1 MKRKHSSAT
10 TMWKQR
16 QSMKMNKSVRFADTM
31 LSIEELVPSSI
42 PPPVLSVIPNEE
54 KVNVWYSIDDVNQFK
69 LSARILALRVRQ
81 SDRQRAMDEDEI
93 NSTTCERRRSSLQS
107 VYDRNM
113 DKASQGVQSSCL
125 DMDTEEVRNLWD
137 STTAEVDDFETH
149 GIVPRGLE
157 LQISFAR
164 QRRQKVGVLKLLE
177 YQNKFKAAIADD
189 SGSDNE
195 GPQQNGIPEGYTL
208 SDVLSSAL
216 RRESRW
222 SCDKAQITG
231 RDDFTAAYEE
241 LPPAF
246 NSVGLDRQ
254 LLSSSTSPV
263 GASTTAPQSTACTH
277 ACVPLETIDEDI
289 PKHQTQH
296 KHVHKAKKNKRHQ
309 RSRSLYD
316 TVAIVSDDNEW

>member
-1 MKRKHSSAT
+1 
-10 TMWKQR
+10 
-16 QSMKMNKSVRFADTM
+16 MKMNKSVRFADTK
-31 LSIEELVPSSI
+31 LSIEELVPSRPSI
-42 PPPVLSVIPNEE
+42 PPPILSAIPNEE

-107 VYDRNM
+107 VYNRNM
-113 DKASQGVQSSCL
+113 DKASQDVQSSCL

-177 YQNKFKAAIADD
+177 YQTKFKAAIADD
-189 SGSDNE
+189 SGSDDE

-208 SDVLSSAL
+208 ADVLSSAL

-222 SCDKAQITG
+222 SRDKAQITG
-231 RDDFTAAYEE
+231 RDDFIAAYKEVSST
-241 LPPAF
+241 P
-246 NSVGLDRQ
+246 NSVGLDRK
-254 LLSSSTSPV
+254 LLSSSTSPN
-263 GASTTAPQSTACTH
+263 GASTIAPQITTTCTH

-289 PKHQTQH
+289 PRHQTQH
-296 KHVHKAKKNKRHQ
+296 KHEAEKNKRHQ

-316 TVAIVSDDNEW
+316 AVAIVSDDNEL

>member
-1 MKRKHSSAT
+1 
-10 TMWKQR
+10 
-16 QSMKMNKSVRFADTM
+16 MKMNKSVRFADTK
-31 LSIEELVPSSI
+31 LSIEELVPSRPSI
-42 PPPVLSVIPNEE
+42 PPPILSAIPNEE

-113 DKASQGVQSSCL
+113 DKASQDVQSSCL

-177 YQNKFKAAIADD
+177 YQTKFKAAIADD
-189 SGSDNE
+189 SGSDDE

-208 SDVLSSAL
+208 ADVLSSAL

-222 SCDKAQITG
+222 SRDKAQITG
-231 RDDFTAAYEE
+231 RDDFIAAYKEVSST
-241 LPPAF
+241 P
-246 NSVGLDRQ
+246 NSVGLDRK
-254 LLSSSTSPV
+254 LLSSSTSPN
-263 GASTTAPQSTACTH
+263 GASTIAPQITTTCTCTR

-289 PKHQTQH
+289 PRHQTQH
-296 KHVHKAKKNKRHQ
+296 KHEAKKNKRHQ

-316 TVAIVSDDNEW
+316 AVAIVSDDNEW

>member
-1 MKRKHSSAT
+1 
-10 TMWKQR
+10 
-16 QSMKMNKSVRFADTM
+16 MKMNKSVRFADTK
-31 LSIEELVPSSI
+31 LSIEELVPSRPSI
-42 PPPVLSVIPNEE
+42 PPPILSAIPNEE

-113 DKASQGVQSSCL
+113 DKASQDVQSSCL

-177 YQNKFKAAIADD
+177 YQNKFKSAIADD
-189 SGSDNE
+189 SGSDSE

-208 SDVLSSAL
+208 ADVLSSAL
-216 RRESRW
+216 RRESCW
-222 SCDKAQITG
+222 SRDKAQITG
-231 RDDFTAAYEE
+231 SDDFVAAYKEVSS
-241 LPPAF
+241 AS
-246 NSVGLDRQ
+246 NSVGLDRK
-254 LLSSSTSPV
+254 LLSSSTSPN
-263 GASTTAPQSTACTH
+263 GASTIAPQIATCTH

-289 PKHQTQH
+289 PRHQTQH
-296 KHVHKAKKNKRHQ
+296 KHEAEKNKRHQ

-316 TVAIVSDDNEW
+316 AVAIVSDDNEL

>member
-1 MKRKHSSAT
+1 
-10 TMWKQR
+10 
-16 QSMKMNKSVRFADTM
+16 MNKSVRFADTK
-31 LSIEELVPSSI
+31 LSIKELVPSSI
-42 PPPVLSVIPNEE
+42 PPPALSAIPNEE

-113 DKASQGVQSSCL
+113 DKASQDVQSSCL

-177 YQNKFKAAIADD
+177 YQNKFKSAIADD
-189 SGSDNE
+189 SGSDSE
-195 GPQQNGIPEGYTL
+195 GPTQQNGIPEGYTL
-208 SDVLSSAL
+208 ADVLSSAL

-222 SCDKAQITG
+222 SRDTAQITG
-231 RDDFTAAYEE
+231 RDDFIAAYKE
-241 LPPAF
+241 LFVAP
-246 NSVGLDRQ
+246 NSGGLARQ

-263 GASTTAPQSTACTH
+263 EASTMPVPQITKCVGACG
-277 ACVPLETIDEDI
+277 PLETIDEDI
-289 PKHQTQH
+289 PRHQTQH
-296 KHVHKAKKNKRHQ
+296 KHEAKRNKRHQ

-316 TVAIVSDDNEW
+316 AAAIVSDDNEW

>member
-1 MKRKHSSAT
+1 
-10 TMWKQR
+10 
-16 QSMKMNKSVRFADTM
+16 MNKSVRFADTK

-54 KVNVWYSIDDVNQFK
+54 KVNVWYSIDEVNQFK

-81 SDRQRAMDEDEI
+81 SDRQRAMDEDDI

-113 DKASQGVQSSCL
+113 DKASQDVQSSCL

-195 GPQQNGIPEGYTL
+195 GPQQNGVPEGYTL

-222 SCDKAQITG
+222 SRDKAQITG
-231 RDDFTAAYEE
+231 RDDFTAAYGE

-246 NSVGLDRQ
+246 NSVGLDKQ
-254 LLSSSTSPV
+254 LLSSSTSPN
-263 GASTTAPQSTACTH
+263 GASTTAQQVTTCTCAH
-277 ACVPLETIDEDI
+277 DAFAPLETIDEDI

-296 KHVHKAKKNKRHQ
+296 RHEAKKNKRHQ

-316 TVAIVSDDNEW
+316 AVAIVSDDNEW